1 MATGHLDPLLHC
13 IRRLAASQAGS
24 SATDAELLE
33 RFVSHRD
40 EAAFTRL
47 LTRHGPMI
55 WSVCRRILPDVH
67 RAEDAF
73 QATFLVLVRKA
84 GAIGRR
90 ERLANWLYGVAFRVA
105 LDARARAA
113 RRSRRERVLPEV
125 PAVELPEAGPRCDLS
140 VLLDEEV
147 HRLPTRYRTPI
158 LLCYYQGK
166 TNAEAA
172 AELGWAQGTVFSR
185 LARARD
191 CLRKR
196 LRRRGLALATGALTA
211 ALAHQASAA
220 GLPSGLLQ
228 ATRHA
233 ALSTATGGAA
243 AAGAVSPLA
252 ADLAKGALKS
262 MFIKKLCTGVAV
274 VVTTGLLAV
283 SAVLVGRAT
292 AEPRPVLAQAGKEPQ
307 APGVAFSEK
316 EFNELKARLDV
327 HNQPWASI
335 PWQVSLT
342 GARELAA
349 KTNKPIF
356 LAVGTGNPL
365 GWG

>member
-1 MATGHLDPLLHC
+1 MATASLHPLLYH
-13 IRRLAASQAGS
+13 IRRLAALQADS

-33 RFVSHRD
+33 RFVGRRD
-40 EAAFTRL
+40 DDAFTCL

-55 WSVCRRILPDVH
+55 WNVCRRILADVH

-73 QATFLVLVRKA
+73 QATFLVLARKA
-84 GAIGRR
+84 GAISRR
-90 ERLANWLYGVAFRVA
+90 EHLASWLYGVAFRVA

-113 RRSRRERVLPEV
+113 RRQQRERVMSEV
-125 PAVELPEAGPRCDLS
+125 PAMELAEATPRRDLS
-140 VLLDEEV
+140 ALLDEEV
-147 HRLPTRYRTPI
+147 HRLPIQYRTPI

-191 CLRKR
+191 YLRHR
-196 LRRRGLALATGALTA
+196 LRRRGLALSSGAVTAT
-211 ALAHQASAA
+211 LAQQASAA
-220 GLPSGLLQ
+220 SLPPGLLQ
-228 ATRHA
+228 ATLHA
-233 ALSTATGGAA
+233 ALSTATFGATV
-243 AAGAVSPLA
+243 AGAVSPLA
-252 ADLAKGALKS
+252 GDLAKGAVKS

-283 SAVLVGRAT
+283 SAVLVGRAK

-307 APGVAFSEK
+307 APGVAFSDK
-316 EFNELKARLDV
+316 EFNELKAKLDV
-327 HNQPWASI
+327 HKQPWASI

-342 GARELAA
+342 EARELAA